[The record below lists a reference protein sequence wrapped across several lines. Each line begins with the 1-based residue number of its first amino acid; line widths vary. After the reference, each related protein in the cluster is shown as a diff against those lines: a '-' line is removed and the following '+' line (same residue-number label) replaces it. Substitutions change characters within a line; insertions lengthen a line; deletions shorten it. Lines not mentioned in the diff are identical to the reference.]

1 MPHTAAR
8 ATGETLEVFTLMEPT
23 RNLPHARYRRFE
35 GMREYEAVIDELIPQ
50 TQSRIRVFD
59 RSLSRAYNSAERHE
73 LLRQFLLAN
82 RLNRLLIV
90 LHDTD
95 RFDRHHPRMLQ
106 LLEQFTE
113 AVSIRETLRPAKHL
127 YDPFVIFDASHY
139 VHRFHYD
146 HLRASH
152 GTHDVVGTQQ
162 LLDRFNEIW
171 EASAPAVA
179 PTVSGL

>member
-1 MPHTAAR
+1 
-8 ATGETLEVFTLMEPT
+8 MEFT
-23 RNLPHARYRRFE
+23 RNLPHAQYRRFQ
-35 GMREYEAVIDELIPQ
+35 GMREFETLIDQMIPR

-59 RSLSRAYNSAERHE
+59 RSLSRAYNSPERYE

-90 LHDTD
+90 LHEVDKID
-95 RFDRHHPRMLQ
+95 RQQPRMLH
-106 LLEQFTE
+106 LLEQFTD
-113 AVSIRETLRPAKHL
+113 AVSIRQTLQAARHV

-139 VHRFHYD
+139 LHRFHYD
-146 HLRASH
+146 HLRAAQ
-152 GTHDVVGTQQ
+152 GLDDILGTQQ

-171 EASAPAVA
+171 EASSPAIS

>member
-1 MPHTAAR
+1 
-8 ATGETLEVFTLMEPT
+8 MEPT

-50 TQSRIRVFD
+50 TQSRIRIFD
-59 RSLSRAYNSAERHE
+59 RSLSRAYNSPERHE

-90 LHDTD
+90 LHETD
-95 RFDRHHPRMLQ
+95 KFDRHHPRMRR
-106 LLEQFTE
+106 LLEQFTD
-113 AVSIRETLRPAKHL
+113 AVSIRETQQPARHV

-146 HLRASH
+146 YLRAAQ

-171 EASAPAVA
+171 EASAAAVA